1 MRKAKLIVTKE
12 GKTGK
17 NIEFQDTRNNQ
28 KMSYRELIS
37 RLETGKSSYNVDYCV
52 KHNKNGNNNFSYFAV
67 WVFRKKQREN
77 YRKNKSD
84 TNCIR
89 PIV

>member
-37 RLETGKSSYNVDYCV
+37 RLETVKSSYNVDYCV
-52 KHNKNGNNNFSYFAV
+52 KHDKNGNKYVASKPDGSIKNNLG
-67 WVFRKKQREN
+67 
-77 YRKNKSD
+77 
-84 TNCIR
+84 
-89 PIV
+89 